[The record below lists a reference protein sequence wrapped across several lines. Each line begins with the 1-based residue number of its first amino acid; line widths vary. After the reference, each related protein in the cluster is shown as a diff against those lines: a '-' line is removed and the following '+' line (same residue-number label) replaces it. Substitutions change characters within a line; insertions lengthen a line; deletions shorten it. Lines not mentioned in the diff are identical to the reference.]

1 MTHWYVPSKTS
12 VSLFLSLLTSKV
24 AKKII
29 SEFVKDSKAFA
40 IVNDAITLLRD
51 VFAFSPGLSSLYEMD
66 KYEKLLDH
74 CKQELACLSNSIY
87 AMFY

>member
-1 MTHWYVPSKTS
+1 MTWFPIFTTLWYVLSKTS
-12 VSLFLSLLTSKV
+12 VSHFLNTRSKV

-29 SEFVKDSKAFA
+29 SEFVKDSKAFS
-40 IVNDAITLLRD
+40 IVNDAIILLKD

-74 CKQELACLSNSIY
+74 CKQELVGSS
-87 AMFY
+87 